1 MGKDMDM
8 LIECAL
14 DGVRFD
20 GLTAARAMTLGKFQK
35 KNAHEPEYA

>member
-8 LIECAL
+8 LNECAL

-20 GLTAARAMTLGKFQK
+20 GLTAARAITLGETAK
-35 KNAHEPEYA
+35 KIMHMA